1 MEVCYLRNTVL
12 ELLGSSHYEAM
23 TIEELVEYLQIEGT
37 EEFKK
42 FVKLMVAL
50 EDEGIV
56 VRSKND
62 RYDLARDLGFYK
74 GIISIHPKG
83 FGFVEIDDMDDVYV
97 RGEDLNGALHK
108 DTVLVKILPSSKGD
122 SLEGEVVQVLDR
134 GMKEFIG
141 TYYEIKQVGYVKP
154 DNSRYHA
161 VVAIPK
167 NKSKG
172 AVKDHKVRVRI
183 VDYLE
188 NNVVKA
194 EVLEILGH
202 KNDPGIDILSVVY
215 KYDIV
220 PEFAPDALA
229 QAAEIPTELD
239 PESYEGRRDLR
250 GETIVTIDGEDAK
263 DLDDAVHVRK
273 LDNGNYLLGVSIADV
288 SYYVTEGSPL
298 DREAYFRGTSV
309 YLVDRVIPMIPHRLS
324 NGICSLNPQVD
335 RLTITCEM
343 EISPKGDVVNH
354 EIFPSVI
361 KTTERMTYH
370 NVNLILKGEDEE
382 VMKRYEP
389 LIPMFELMYE
399 LSQILRQSRHE
410 RGSIDFDLDEAKIIV
425 DEYGFPTGV
434 ELRDRGIAER
444 VIEDF
449 MLAANETVAEHFHWM
464 DVPFIYRV
472 HEHPK
477 PEKLERFYK
486 LARALGYEI
495 KGTKDHVH
503 PKALQMITEAVQ
515 GKPEHAAINTMML
528 RSLQKAKYSEESL
541 GHFGLAAEFY
551 THFTSP
557 IRRYPDLIVHRLIR
571 RYLFEQDLSNET
583 LTYYNSIMPEIGV
596 QTSKRERDAIDAERE
611 VEDMKKAEYMTQ
623 FIDEEFEGVISS
635 VTKWGMYV
643 ELPNTVEGLVHVN
656 DLTDDFYEF
665 DEDNLALVGRR
676 TKTVYKLGDIVK
688 VVVAAASKE
697 ERTIDFQ
704 LVGMTKSRP
713 KRSFKR
719 IDTRGASGE
728 RKRAGKQK
736 NSNGKNERNGKY
748 GQRSSERSKPK
759 KSHRKGSK
767 NSSKK
772 NSNGKKTTKK

>member
-1 MEVCYLRNTVL
+1 MRNTVL

-239 PESYEGRRDLR
+239 QESYEGRRDLR

-382 VMKRYEP
+382 MMKRYEP

-728 RKRAGKQK
+728 RKRDGKQK

>member
-1 MEVCYLRNTVL
+1 MCYLRNTVL

-23 TIEELVEYLQIEGT
+23 TIDELVDYLQIDDSKS
-37 EEFKK
+37 FKE
-42 FVKLMVAL
+42 FVKLMVSL

-62 RYDLARDLGFYK
+62 RYDLARELGYYK

-83 FGFVEIDDMDDVYV
+83 FGFVEIEDMDDVYV
-97 RGEDLNGALHK
+97 RSEDLNGALHK

-122 SLEGEVVQVLDR
+122 SLEGEITQVLER
-134 GMKEFIG
+134 GMTDFIG

-154 DNSRYHA
+154 DNSRYQA

-167 NKSKG
+167 NKTKG

-183 VDYLE
+183 IDYLE

-194 EVLEILGH
+194 EVTEILGH

-220 PEFAPDALA
+220 PEFSKEALEQAEQIPSEPDY
-229 QAAEIPTELD
+229 D
-239 PESYEGRRDLR
+239 SYKGRRDLR
-250 GETIVTIDGEDAK
+250 GETIVTIDGDDAK
-263 DLDDAVHVRK
+263 DLDDAVHVRM
-273 LDNGNYLLGVSIADV
+273 LENGNYLLGVSIADV

-298 DREAYFRGTSV
+298 DREAFFRGTSV

-343 EISPKGDVVNH
+343 EISPKGEVVNH
-354 EIFPSVI
+354 EIFPSII
-361 KTTERMTYH
+361 KTTERMTYNH
-370 NVNLILKGEDEE
+370 VNRILIDEDPQLCE
-382 VMKRYEP
+382 RYK
-389 LIPMFELMYE
+389 ELVPTFKMMYE
-399 LSQILRQSRHE
+399 LSQILRQRRHD
-410 RGSIDFDLDEAKIIV
+410 RGSIDFDLEESKIIV
-425 DEYGFPTGV
+425 DEYGFPV
-434 ELRDRGIAER
+434 DVVLREREIAER
-444 VIEDF
+444 IIEDF

-495 KGTKDHVH
+495 KGTKEHVH
-503 PKALQMITEAVQ
+503 PKALQMITEAVH

-528 RSLQKAKYSEESL
+528 RSLQKARYSEESL

-557 IRRYPDLIVHRLIR
+557 IRRYPDL
-571 RYLFEQDLSNET
+571 FDQDLSKET
-583 LTYYNSIMPEIGV
+583 LAYYSAVMPEIGE

-623 FIDEEFEGVISS
+623 FIDEEFEGIISS

-656 DLTDDFYEF
+656 DLTDDYYEF
-665 DEDNLALVGRR
+665 DEDNLALIGRR
-676 TKTVYKLGDIVK
+676 TKTVYKIGDKVK
-688 VVVAAASKE
+688 VIVLAASKE

-704 LVGMTKSRP
+704 LVGMSKSRQ
-713 KRSFKR
+713 KRGFKR
-719 IDTRGASGE
+719 IDTREVS
-728 RKRAGKQK
+728 RKGRSKDRSRDRKGGNRDYRPVRSRKTNKSTDTNFK
-736 NSNGKNERNGKY
+736 NPKPKRKKTNATSNGKL
-748 GQRSSERSKPK
+748 K
-759 KSHRKGSK
+759 KK
-767 NSSKK
+767 
-772 NSNGKKTTKK
+772 

>member
-1 MEVCYLRNTVL
+1 MCYLRNTVL

-23 TIEELVEYLQIEGT
+23 TIDELVDYLQIDDSKS
-37 EEFKK
+37 FKE
-42 FVKLMVAL
+42 FVKLMVSL

-62 RYDLARDLGFYK
+62 RYDLARELGYYK

-83 FGFVEIDDMDDVYV
+83 FGFVEIEDMDDVYV
-97 RGEDLNGALHK
+97 RSEDLNGALHK

-122 SLEGEVVQVLDR
+122 SLEGEITQVLER
-134 GMKEFIG
+134 GMTDFIG

-154 DNSRYHA
+154 DNSRYQA

-167 NKSKG
+167 NKTKG

-183 VDYLE
+183 IDYLE

-194 EVLEILGH
+194 EVTEILGH

-220 PEFAPDALA
+220 PEFSKEALEQAEQIPSEPDY
-229 QAAEIPTELD
+229 D
-239 PESYEGRRDLR
+239 SYKGRRDLR
-250 GETIVTIDGEDAK
+250 GETIVTIDGDDAK
-263 DLDDAVHVRK
+263 DLDDAVHVRM
-273 LDNGNYLLGVSIADV
+273 LENGNYLLGVSIADV

-298 DREAYFRGTSV
+298 DREAFFRGTSV

-343 EISPKGDVVNH
+343 EISPKGEVVNH
-354 EIFPSVI
+354 EIFPSII
-361 KTTERMTYH
+361 KTTERMTYNH
-370 NVNLILKGEDEE
+370 VNRILIDEDPQLCE
-382 VMKRYEP
+382 RYK
-389 LIPMFELMYE
+389 ELVPTFKMMYE
-399 LSQILRQSRHE
+399 LSQILRQRRHD
-410 RGSIDFDLDEAKIIV
+410 RGSIDFDLEESKIIV
-425 DEYGFPTGV
+425 DEYGFPV
-434 ELRDRGIAER
+434 DVVLREREIAER
-444 VIEDF
+444 IIEDF

-495 KGTKDHVH
+495 KGTKEHVH
-503 PKALQMITEAVQ
+503 PKALQMITEAVH

-528 RSLQKAKYSEESL
+528 RSLQKARYSEESL

-557 IRRYPDLIVHRLIR
+557 IRRYPDLVVHRLIR
-571 RYLFEQDLSNET
+571 RYLFDQDLSKET
-583 LTYYNSIMPEIGV
+583 LAYYSAVMPEIGE

-623 FIDEEFEGVISS
+623 FIDEEFEGIISS

-656 DLTDDFYEF
+656 DLTDDYYEF
-665 DEDNLALVGRR
+665 DEDNLALIGRR
-676 TKTVYKLGDIVK
+676 TKTVYKIGDKVK
-688 VVVAAASKE
+688 VIVLAASKE

-704 LVGMTKSRP
+704 LVGMSKSRQ
-713 KRSFKR
+713 KRGFKR
-719 IDTRGASGE
+719 IDTREVS
-728 RKRAGKQK
+728 RKGRSKDRSSDRKGGNRDYRPVRSRKTNKSTDTNFK
-736 NSNGKNERNGKY
+736 NPKPKRKKTNATSNGKL
-748 GQRSSERSKPK
+748 K
-759 KSHRKGSK
+759 KK
-767 NSSKK
+767 
-772 NSNGKKTTKK
+772 

>member
-1 MEVCYLRNTVL
+1 MCYLRNTVL
-12 ELLGSSHYEAM
+12 ELLGSSQYEAM
-23 TIEELVEYLQIEGT
+23 TIDELVEYLQIEGAD
-37 EEFKK
+37 EFKE
-42 FVKLMVAL
+42 FVKLMVKL

-62 RYDLARDLGFYK
+62 RYDLARDLGYYK

-97 RGEDLNGALHK
+97 RSEDLNGALHK

-122 SLEGEVVQVLDR
+122 SLEGEIAQVLER
-134 GMKEFIG
+134 GMTEFIG

-167 NKSKG
+167 NKTKG

-194 EVLEILGH
+194 EVTEILGH

-220 PEFAPDALA
+220 PEFSEDALK
-229 QAAEIPTELD
+229 QAAEIPNEPD
-239 PESYEGRRDLR
+239 PESYKGRKDLR
-250 GETIVTIDGEDAK
+250 GETIVTIDGDDAK
-263 DLDDAVHVRK
+263 DLDDAVHVRM

-298 DREAYFRGTSV
+298 DREAFFRGTSV

-343 EISPKGDVVNH
+343 EVSSDGEVVSH
-354 EIFPSVI
+354 EIFPSII
-361 KTTERMTYH
+361 KTTERMTYNH
-370 NVNLILKGEDEE
+370 VNRILIDEDPELCE
-382 VMKRYEP
+382 RYKDLVP
-389 LIPMFELMYE
+389 TFKLMYE
-399 LSQILRQSRHE
+399 LSKILRQKRHD
-410 RGSIDFDLDEAKIIV
+410 RGSIDFDLEESKIIV
-425 DEYGFPTGV
+425 DEYGFPIDV
-434 ELRDRGIAER
+434 VLRQREIAER
-444 VIEDF
+444 IIEDF

-495 KGTKDHVH
+495 KGTKENVH
-503 PKALQMITEAVQ
+503 PKALQMITEAVH

-528 RSLQKAKYSEESL
+528 RSLQKARYSEESL

-557 IRRYPDLIVHRLIR
+557 IRRYPDLVVHRLIR
-571 RYLFEQDLSNET
+571 RYLFDQDLSKET
-583 LTYYNSIMPEIGV
+583 LDYYTAVMPEIGE

-656 DLTDDFYEF
+656 DLTDDYYEF
-665 DEDNLALVGRR
+665 DEDNLALIGRR
-676 TKTVYKLGDIVK
+676 TKAIYKIGDIVK
-688 VVVAAASKE
+688 VIVAAASKE

-704 LVGMTKSRP
+704 LVGMSKSRQ
-713 KRSFKR
+713 KRGFKR
-719 IDTRGASGE
+719 IDTRGTSTS
-728 RKRAGKQK
+728 K
-736 NSNGKNERNGKY
+736 NN
-748 GQRSSERSKPK
+748 RSKDK
-759 KSHRKGSK
+759 KGDKKDYRPVRSRK
-767 NSSKK
+767 SSKPSDKTFK
-772 NSNGKKTTKK
+772 NPKPKRKKAKGTKSTNQTKNKK